1 MARNAHPEITERRIL
16 DAAQKLFLTKGYE
29 KTSIQDILNELG
41 DLSKGAIYHHFDSKK
56 AILDAIGKR
65 DDTKTMARFDEI
77 DKRDDLSG
85 LQKIYEYM
93 WTSDEDM
100 GHMKIT
106 GLFTPNLTDP
116 QILRDSIL
124 FWARQ
129 LPSQWRRFIDEGID
143 DGSIVTNH
151 PQQVAEL
158 LAMLTNLWLI
168 PSIYPATPSQL
179 RERIECIGIMLD
191 ALGLRLFDA
200 ALIAN
205 VTEAVTAMITA
216 SGTET
221 ADKTGPR
228 KGKAKPKE
236 SSASGSEK
244 IDA

>member
-65 DDTKTMARFDEI
+65 DDAKTMSRFDEI
-77 DKRDDLSG
+77 DKRDDLTG
-85 LQKIYEYM
+85 LQKIHEYL

-100 GHMKIT
+100 KHMQIA
-106 GLFTPNLTDP
+106 GLFTPSLTDP
-116 QILRDSIL
+116 QILSDSLI
-124 FWARQ
+124 FWAQQ
-129 LPSQWRRFIDEGID
+129 LPDQWRRFIDEGIE

-158 LAMLTNLWLI
+158 LAMLANLWLV
-168 PSIYPATPSQL
+168 PSLYPATPSQL

-191 ALGLRLFDA
+191 ALGLRVFDA
-200 ALIAN
+200 GLIAN
-205 VTEAVTAMITA
+205 VTEAVTTVIAASRTQAASTA
-216 SGTET
+216 PHKGRTKS
-221 ADKTGPR
+221 ANLKPVKSKTNN
-228 KGKAKPKE
+228 
-236 SSASGSEK
+236 
-244 IDA
+244 